1 VTIRLDRRVFLGT
14 ALAGGATLALTDLF
28 PAWAQS
34 GSHGLAAKG
43 SSALTGNE
51 IRLTV
56 AESGFTVDG
65 RTGHAISINGTIP
78 APLIRLREGENVR
91 LIVENHL
98 DEDTSIHWHGLIV
111 PFQMDGVPGVSF
123 PGIRA
128 RSTFV
133 YEFPLRQSGT
143 YWYHSHSGLQE
154 QVGHYGPM
162 IIDPAGADP
171 VEYDR
176 EHVIVLSDWSFLHP
190 HRIFSRLK
198 QEGGFFN
205 RQKETLFGQRSETL
219 SAEDRSMFAR
229 MRMDPSDI
237 SDVTEAAYTLLINGH
252 SPAENWTGLFRPGER
267 VRLRIIN
274 AAAQTTFNLR
284 IPGLPMTLVATDGI
298 NMRPVEIDE
307 FQIGNAE
314 TYDFIVRPADR
325 AYTIVAESIDR
336 SAMARATLAPR
347 MGMSAPVPPLRERP
361 TLGMRDMG
369 MGGMDH
375 GSGHGGGHGGAGGG
389 SGPGAPAPA
398 GDHSGMDMRDESK
411 VDFPVGVGVDMIAP
425 NPVDRTGDPGIGLDN
440 VGHRVLNYRDLV
452 SLEPN
457 RDLRPPTRRIDVHL
471 TGNMERFMWSMDGE
485 QLSENPE
492 PYRFARN
499 ERVRLRLINDTMM
512 THPMHLHGH
521 FFEIVNGHG
530 AHQPMKHTVR
540 VLPGGFVD
548 LDLTADAPGDWAFH
562 CHLLYHMHAGM
573 MRVVTVRPL
582 DEAQA

>member
-1 VTIRLDRRVFLGT
+1 MASQGFPCLDRRTFLGS
-14 ALAGGATLALTDLF
+14 AFAGGLALGAAELF

-43 SSALTGNE
+43 SSTLSGGE

-56 AESGFTVDG
+56 AEGGFAVDG
-65 RTGHAISINGTIP
+65 RHGHAISINGTIP
-78 APLIRLREGENVR
+78 APLIRLREGQNVR
-91 LIVENHL
+91 LIVENRL
-98 DEDTSIHWHGLIV
+98 DEDTSIHWHGLLV
-111 PFQMDGVPGVSF
+111 PFQMDGVPGISF

-133 YEFPLRQSGT
+133 YEFPIRQSGT

-162 IIDPAGADP
+162 IIDPAGTDP
-171 VEYDR
+171 VAYDR
-176 EHVIVLSDWSFLHP
+176 EHVILLSDWSFLHP
-190 HRIFSRLK
+190 HQIFSRLK

-205 RQKETLFGQRSETL
+205 RQKETLFGQRSEQL
-219 SAEDRSMFAR
+219 SQEDRQMFAR
-229 MRMDPSDI
+229 MRMDPTDI

-252 SPAENWTGLFRPGER
+252 SPEENWTGIFAPGER

-274 AAAQTTFNLR
+274 AAAQTTFNFR
-284 IPGLPMTLVATDGI
+284 IPGLPMTLVATDGV
-298 NMRPVEIDE
+298 NMRPVEIEE

-314 TYDFIVRPADR
+314 TYDFIVQPQDR
-325 AYTIVAESIDR
+325 AYSIVAESIDR

-347 MGMSAPVPPLRERP
+347 LGMAAAVPPLRERP
-361 TLGMRDMG
+361 TLDMRDMG
-369 MGGMDH
+369 MGAMDHANMGHGATPPGSAGSMAGMDH
-375 GSGHGGGHGGAGGG
+375 S
-389 SGPGAPAPA
+389 S
-398 GDHSGMDMRDESK
+398 MDMRDPSK
-411 VDFPVGVGVDMIAP
+411 VEFPVGVGVDMIAP
-425 NPVDRTGDPGIGLDN
+425 NPVDRTGDAGIGLEN
-440 VGHRVLNYRDLV
+440 VGHRVLTYRDLV
-452 SLEPN
+452 SLAPN
-457 RDLRPPTRRIDVHL
+457 LDTRPPTRRIDIHL

-530 AHQPMKHTVR
+530 DHQPMKHTVK

-562 CHLLYHMHAGM
+562 CHLLLHMHAGM
-573 MRVVTVRPL
+573 MRVVKVRPM
-582 DEAQA
+582 DGDAA

>member
-1 VTIRLDRRVFLGT
+1 MSG
-14 ALAGGATLALTDLF
+14 LF

-34 GSHGLAAKG
+34 GSHGVAAKSMATLSG
-43 SSALTGNE
+43 GE

-56 AESGFTVDG
+56 AESSFEVDG
-65 RTGHAISINGTIP
+65 RAGHAITVNGTIP
-78 APLIRLREGENVR
+78 APLIRLREGQNVR
-91 LIVENHL
+91 ILVDNRL
-98 DEDTSIHWHGLIV
+98 GEDTSIHWHGLLV

-123 PGIRA
+123 PGIPA
-128 RSTFV
+128 RSTFT
-133 YEFPLRQSGT
+133 YEFPIRQSGT

-162 IIDPAGADP
+162 IIDPAGAEP
-171 VEYDR
+171 VAFDR

-190 HRIFSRLK
+190 HRIFTRLK

-205 RQKETLFGQRSETL
+205 RQRETLLAQRSESL
-219 SAEDRSMFAR
+219 SREDRRMFAR

-237 SDVTEAAYTLLINGH
+237 SDVTGAAYTLLVNGH

-274 AAAQTTFNLR
+274 AAAQTTFNFR
-284 IPGLPMTLVATDGI
+284 IPGLRMILMATDGI
-298 NMRPVEIDE
+298 DMRPVEIDE

-314 TYDFIVRPADR
+314 TYDFLVEPGDQ

-347 MGMSAPVPPLRERP
+347 LGMTAPVPPLRERP
-361 TLGMRDMG
+361 TLSMRDMG
-369 MGGMDH
+369 MAGMDH
-375 GSGHGGGHGGAGGG
+375 GAMGHETGGETA
-389 SGPGAPAPA
+389 AM
-398 GDHSGMDMRDESK
+398 DHSNMAMRDGSR
-411 VDFPVGVGVDMIAP
+411 VDFPVGVGVEMIAP
-425 NPVDRTGDPGIGLDN
+425 NPVDRTGDPGIGLEN
-440 VGHRVLNYRDLV
+440 VGHRILTYRDLA
-452 SLEPN
+452 SLAPN
-457 RDLRPPTRRIDVHL
+457 RDTRAPTRRIDIHL

-485 QLSENPE
+485 RLSENPE
-492 PYRFARN
+492 PYRFARD

-521 FFEIVNGHG
+521 FFEIVNGQG
-530 AHQPMKHTVR
+530 ASQPMKHTVK

-582 DEAQA
+582 DGDSA